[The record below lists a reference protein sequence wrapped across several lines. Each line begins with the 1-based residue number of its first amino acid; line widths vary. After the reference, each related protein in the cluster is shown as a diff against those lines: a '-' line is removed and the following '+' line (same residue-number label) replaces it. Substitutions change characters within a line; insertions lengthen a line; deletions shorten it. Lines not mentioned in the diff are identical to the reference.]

1 MDNSRILK
9 GSLDIG
15 LLAPADKDSGIR
27 DFLDLIDCFRENSV
41 SVYKEEGFDSHQY
54 SYGSPE
60 VLFYLS
66 WKDALASMEFKGI
79 SQSVFEM
86 IAPSLM
92 QYPGIGREITNQ
104 AWETTAE
111 YKSDFGLDIFRPV
124 PERYASRRNDW
135 HKNRAVYYMTEQPGF
150 KWPGNADSYLPNKP
164 YSDSILETEVER
176 HKKMDDYSK
185 HLAKLDKEPLF
196 VQFHQGVMAHK
207 GAGLPAYIDEVGSK
221 ICEANFYRLEVELS
235 KEERRLSHAPRKI
248 YSMLNRDGKRQYISL
263 DFAHGMFEYLDSHGN
278 HVGEYRLTGDFNSP
292 AQPDHSFKSDF
303 KKFVA
308 D

>member
-27 DFLDLIDCFRENSV
+27 DFLDLIDCFRGNSV

-54 SYGSPE
+54 PYGPPE

-66 WKDALASMEFKGI
+66 WKDALASMEFDGI

-124 PERYASRRNDW
+124 PKRYASRRNDW
-135 HKNRAVYYMTEQPGF
+135 HKNRAAYYMTEQPEF

-176 HKKMDDYSK
+176 HKKIESYK
-185 HLAKLDKEPLF
+185 EHLTKLDKEPLF

-207 GAGLPAYIDEVGSK
+207 GVGLPAYIDEVGSK

-263 DFAHGMFEYLDSHGN
+263 DFAHGMFEYIDSHGN
-278 HVGEYRLTGDFNSP
+278 HVGEYRLTGDFNSS
-292 AQPDHSFKSDF
+292 AQTDHGFKSDF

-308 D
+308 K